1 MSGVIAPSSRAA
13 AAVSALA
20 VSAVFTLAA
29 MTSLMP
35 GLLDGQC
42 ARPGAAPSEQASSSI
57 PSDYLTLYRHAGRA
71 YQVPWS
77 VLAAIGAIESDH
89 GRSTAPGV
97 RSGVNAFGCCAGP
110 MQFNLTNGPPS
121 TWQTYRVDGDHDGD
135 MSPYD
140 PADAIHSAGRY
151 LRVLLAGARGEIARA
166 VYAYNHSS
174 AYVTD
179 VLQRARQY
187 ADAPDEALPAV
198 PAALCA
204 GGAGGAGETPANLR
218 EAVRVRSPRAYAM
231 LPAWAMAG
239 GRAAQPIDARLLENA
254 RWLLRTY
261 RLRVTAA
268 REGGHNTHGDGTAL
282 DLIPAEPVDQA
293 AWDNSAGALAR
304 DLGWRPSCGASG
316 VRPICL
322 LVPAI
327 QFVGYE
333 GFPGHGSPRT
343 CRAPACAAHLHISW
357 TSPCYGTSTPS
368 APCQWVTAMT
378 HRAEAATNGAR

>member
-1 MSGVIAPSSRAA
+1 MSGLVASGSRTAGAA
-13 AAVSALA
+13 TALA
-20 VSAVFTLAA
+20 VTAVLGLAA

-35 GLLDGQC
+35 GLLDEDC
-42 ARPGAAPSEQASSSI
+42 ASPSAVPSEHASSTI
-57 PSDYLTLYRHAGRA
+57 PSDYLELYRQAGAA
-71 YQVPWS
+71 YKIPWT

-89 GRSTAPGV
+89 GRSSAPGV

-121 TWQTYRVDGDHDGD
+121 TWQTFRVDGDHDDD

-166 VYAYNHSS
+166 VYGYNHSQ

-179 VLQRARQY
+179 VLARARQY
-187 ADAPDEALPAV
+187 ADTPDDALVAV
-198 PAALCA
+198 TTAGCA
-204 GGAGGAGETPANLR
+204 DGTEVMPVNLR
-218 EAVRVRSPRAYAM
+218 DAVRVRSPRAYAM

-254 RWLLRTY
+254 LWLLRTY

-268 REGGHNTHGDGTAL
+268 REGGHRTHGDGTAL
-282 DLIPAEPVDQA
+282 DLVPAEPVDQV
-293 AWDNSAGALAR
+293 AWDKSAGVLAR

-316 VRPICL
+316 VRPACP

-333 GFPGHGSPRT
+333 GFPAHGSPGS

-357 TSPCYGTSTPS
+357 ASPCYGTSALTVPCAWVS
-368 APCQWVTAMT
+368 AFALRRT
-378 HRAEAATNGAR
+378 EGAR